1 MYLQNKYAQCYF
13 NIITRAKLRDLPKE
27 IYTEKHHITPK
38 SLGGSNDIANLVNL
52 TAREHFICHLLLP
65 KMLTGSNKRKMSFA
79 IWSMLNRDHSKNKS
93 RYKVNSYRYES
104 IRKQVA
110 DAISQ
115 LHKGKQVSEE
125 TKRKLSEFNK
135 GKSLSEETRQKMS
148 ESQKRRLPH
157 SDETRQKI
165 SESNKGKTQQ
175 PHSEETRQKMSESRK
190 GKSFSEEH
198 KRKLSESRKGR
209 QHSEESKRK
218 ISETRKR
225 NQILREKSVNDSG
238 SIHII
243 KLKEIK

>member
-148 ESQKRRLPH
+148 ES
-157 SDETRQKI
+157 
-165 SESNKGKTQQ
+165 NKGKTQQ